1 MAGVLYI
8 YPVIPAIIIALKF
21 ELIISTMAT
30 SVDGGVAG
38 FPFQRPIITTS
49 ITAIQFQNQ
58 PRIFEATAKSQ
69 VSQWSRDI

>member
-1 MAGVLYI
+1 
-8 YPVIPAIIIALKF
+8 
-21 ELIISTMAT
+21 MAT